1 MVEVNSFEIIVGQL
15 RGIIKH
21 RHLDGKRN
29 AVLILANELEINPLD
44 CAAALLS
51 LRFEGEV
58 VSPPPP
64 EIPIV
69 PIEPLDL
76 PPITLQRY
84 RLDVGKKQRVNFET
98 LQNLLIEE
106 SGVDRNNIQNVSI
119 RNDYTLLELPDEM
132 PSDIFLHLKNITI
145 NGYKLNIKRMKVHKP
160 PSHKSSKSSRHNPF
174 RRRH

>member
-1 MVEVNSFEIIVGQL
+1 MVEVNSFDIIVSQL
-15 RGIIKH
+15 RSIIKH

-51 LRFEGEV
+51 LYFEGEV

-64 EIPIV
+64 EIPLI
-69 PIEPLDL
+69 PIEPLEL
-76 PPITLQRY
+76 PPIKMQRY
-84 RLDVGKKQRVNFET
+84 RLDVGKKQRVEFEA

-119 RNDYTLLELPDEM
+119 RNDYTLLELPDDM
-132 PSDIFLHLKNITI
+132 PSDIFLHLKNVDI
-145 NGYKLNIKRMKVHKP
+145 NGYKLNIKRLKVRKTTP
-160 PSHKSSKSSRHNPF
+160 HKSNHNPF
-174 RRRH
+174 RRRR

>member
-1 MVEVNSFEIIVGQL
+1 MVEVNSFDIIVAQL

-29 AVLILANELEINPLD
+29 AVLILANELEVNPLD

-51 LRFEGEV
+51 LYFEGEV
-58 VSPPPP
+58 ISPPPP
-64 EIPIV
+64 EIPVI

-76 PPITLQRY
+76 PPIKLQRY
-84 RLDVGKKQRVNFET
+84 RLDIGKKQKLDLET
-98 LQNLLIEE
+98 LQAVLIEE

-132 PSDIFLHLKNITI
+132 PSDIFLHLKNISI
-145 NGYKLNIKRMKVHKP
+145 NGYKLNIKRLKVRKETP
-160 PSHKSSKSSRHNPF
+160 YKSSNHF
-174 RRRH
+174 RRRRF

>member
-1 MVEVNSFEIIVGQL
+1 MVEVNTFEIIVSQL

-51 LRFEGEV
+51 LQFEGV
-58 VSPPPP
+58 VCSPPPA
-64 EIPIV
+64 EIPQI
-69 PIEPLDL
+69 PIEPLEL
-76 PPITLQRY
+76 PPIKLQRY
-84 RLDVGKKQRVNFET
+84 RLDVGKKQRVDFET

-132 PSDIFLHLKNITI
+132 PSDIFLHLKNIVI
-145 NGYKLNIKRMKVHKP
+145 NGYKLNIKRVKVHKTIL
-160 PSHKSSKSSRHNPF
+160 HKSHHNHL
-174 RRRH
+174 RRRR

>member
-51 LRFEGEV
+51 LHFEGEV

-64 EIPIV
+64 EIPLI
-69 PIEPLDL
+69 PIEPLNL
-76 PPITLQRY
+76 PPIKMQRY
-84 RLDVGKKQRVNFET
+84 RLDVGKKQRVDFD
-98 LQNLLIEE
+98 LLHDLLIEE
-106 SGVDRNNIQNVSI
+106 SGVDRKNIKNVSI
-119 RNDYTLLELPDEM
+119 RNEYTLLEMPDEM

-145 NGYKLNIKRMKVHKP
+145 NGYKLNIKRLKVRKETP
-160 PSHKSSKSSRHNPF
+160 HKSSNNHHL
-174 RRRH
+174 RRRR

>member
-1 MVEVNSFEIIVGQL
+1 MVEVNSFDIIVSQL
-15 RGIIKH
+15 RAIIKH

-29 AVLILANELEINPLD
+29 AVLLLANELEVNPLD

-51 LRFEGEV
+51 LQFEGEV
-58 VSPPPP
+58 ISPPPP
-64 EIPIV
+64 EIPVI

-76 PPITLQRY
+76 PPIKLQRY
-84 RLDVGKKQRVNFET
+84 RLDVGKKQRVDFEM
-98 LQNLLIEE
+98 LKNVLIEE

-145 NGYKLNIKRMKVHKP
+145 NGYKLNIKRLKVRKDTP
-160 PSHKSSKSSRHNPF
+160 YKSSNHF
-174 RRRH
+174 RRRR

>member
-1 MVEVNSFEIIVGQL
+1 MVENNTFEIIVSQL
-15 RGIIKH
+15 RSIIKH

-29 AVLILANELEINPLD
+29 AVLILANELEITPLD

-64 EIPIV
+64 EISLI
-69 PIEPLDL
+69 PIEPIEL
-76 PPITLQRY
+76 PPIKMQRY
-84 RLDVGKKQRVNFET
+84 RLDVGKKQRVDFES
-98 LQNLLIEE
+98 LHALLIEE

-132 PSDIFLHLKNITI
+132 PSDIFLHLKNIEI
-145 NGYKLNIKRMKVHKP
+145 NGYKLNIKRLKIRKETP
-160 PSHKSSKSSRHNPF
+160 YKSSRNLF
-174 RRRH
+174 RRRY

>member
-1 MVEVNSFEIIVGQL
+1 MVEVNTFEIIVGQL
-15 RGIIKH
+15 RSIIKH

-29 AVLILANELEINPLD
+29 AVLILANELEITPLD

-64 EIPIV
+64 EIPVIPV
-69 PIEPLDL
+69 EPLEL
-76 PPITLQRY
+76 PPIKMQRY
-84 RLDVGKKQRVNFET
+84 RLDIGKKQRVDLDILNKV
-98 LQNLLIEE
+98 LIEE

-132 PSDIFLHLKNITI
+132 PSDIFLHLKNVEI
-145 NGYKLNIKRMKVHKP
+145 NGYKLNIKRLKVRKETP
-160 PSHKSSKSSRHNPF
+160 YKSHRNHF
-174 RRRH
+174 RRKR

>member
-1 MVEVNSFEIIVGQL
+1 MVEVNTFDIIVSQL
-15 RGIIKH
+15 RSIIKH

-29 AVLILANELEINPLD
+29 AVLILANELEVNPLD

-51 LRFEGEV
+51 LHFEGEI

-64 EIPIV
+64 EIPII
-69 PIEPLDL
+69 PIEPLEL
-76 PPITLQRY
+76 PPIKMQRY
-84 RLDVGKKQRVNFET
+84 RLDVGKKQRVEFES
-98 LQNLLIEE
+98 LHALLIEE

-132 PSDIFLHLKNITI
+132 PSDIFLHLKNIDI
-145 NGYKLNIKRMKVHKP
+145 NGYKLNIKRLKVRKETPHKVN
-160 PSHKSSKSSRHNPF
+160 RNTF